1 MTNQP
6 LPPSLCPQQLRL
18 LIVDD
23 VYDVRRD
30 LRLLIT
36 LSGKLEVA
44 GEAANGQEALRL
56 VETLQPDVVLLDLE
70 MPVLD
75 GYETARQI
83 KARWPN
89 CRVVAFSVHS
99 YGAARQKASGAGVDE
114 FIEKGAPLSEI
125 LQKIGAL

>member
-1 MTNQP
+1 MTTQP
-6 LPPSLCPQQLRL
+6 FAPSPCPQHLRL

-44 GEAANGQEALRL
+44 GEAANGRDALRL
-56 VETLQPDVVLLDLE
+56 VESLLPDVVLLDLE
-70 MPVLD
+70 MPVMD

-83 KARWPN
+83 KARWPD

-99 YGAARQKASGAGVDE
+99 YPAARQKAAGAGVDE
-114 FIEKGAPLSEI
+114 FIEKGASLDEI

>member
-1 MTNQP
+1 MTTQP
-6 LPPSLCPQQLRL
+6 FPPSPCPQHLRL

-23 VYDVRRD
+23 VYEVRRD

-44 GEAANGQEALRL
+44 GEAADGREALQL
-56 VETLQPDVVLLDLE
+56 VEALQPDVVLLDLE

-83 KARWPN
+83 KARWPA

-99 YGAARQKASGAGVDE
+99 YRTARQKAASAGVDD
-114 FIEKGAPLSEI
+114 FIEKGASLDEI